1 MWVPENIVWGIR
13 LFSFLP
19 YFWDKYTNTWF
30 FKRAKIWQKE
40 PYSTCLKPIFR
51 LTLGTH
57 NSIFGYV
64 YEISLVLTIVI
75 DFQKEIF
82 HTVCIS
88 KKNLHL
94 PQFLS
99 LKKVA
104 KNYYQSISGAAL
116 RSIAVD
122 KTPKKKSTI
131 IQFHVKKIVSCFLEE
146 EPKFVKMYIIYYV
159 MNLKFFETGTCHWR
173 CQAQFFED
181 NTVPDSYPAHKM
193 STIKRSRRS
202 FYHQSRQIIP

>member
-1 MWVPENIVWGIR
+1 MSLDINQDRKLVIDRVIFKEVYSIVTILLCQLVKKTTASSKEYDDAAHYFMNWLVADR
-13 LFSFLP
+13 NCEYPKTLFEESGFFLF
-19 YFWDKYTNTWF
+19 YQIFEISIQILDF
-30 FKRAKIWQKE
+30 SKRARIWQKE

-57 NSIFGYV
+57 NSNFGYV

-122 KTPKKKSTI
+122 KTPKKSPQ
-131 IQFHVKKIVSCFLEE
+131 QFNF
-146 EPKFVKMYIIYYV
+146 
-159 MNLKFFETGTCHWR
+159 T
-173 CQAQFFED
+173 
-181 NTVPDSYPAHKM
+181 
-193 STIKRSRRS
+193 
-202 FYHQSRQIIP
+202 

>member
-1 MWVPENIVWGIR
+1 MMMQLIISWNWLVADRICEYPKTLFEESGF
-13 LFSFLP
+13 FSFLP
-19 YFWDKYTNTWF
+19 NFWDKYTNTWF
-30 FKRAKIWQKE
+30 FKRAKFWQKE

-57 NSIFGYV
+57 NSNFGYV

-88 KKNLHL
+88 KKKNLHL

-122 KTPKKKSTI
+122 KTPKKVHNNSI
-131 IQFHVKKIVSCFLEE
+131 SRKKKNCFML
-146 EPKFVKMYIIYYV
+146 PWRGAQICQDVYNI
-159 MNLKFFETGTCHWR
+159 LCHEFKIFW
-173 CQAQFFED
+173 
-181 NTVPDSYPAHKM
+181 NGNVPLKM
-193 STIKRSRRS
+193 SSII
-202 FYHQSRQIIP
+202 FWRQHCSGFLSGS

>member
-1 MWVPENIVWGIR
+1 MSTQKHCLRNEAFFQKDKNLAKR
-13 LFSFLP
+13 ALFNLP
-19 YFWDKYTNTWF
+19 YFSADSW
-30 FKRAKIWQKE
+30 
-40 PYSTCLKPIFR
+40 
-51 LTLGTH
+51 LGTH
-57 NSIFGYV
+57 NSNFGYV

-122 KTPKKKSTI
+122 T
-131 IQFHVKKIVSCFLEE
+131 
-146 EPKFVKMYIIYYV
+146 
-159 MNLKFFETGTCHWR
+159 R
-173 CQAQFFED
+173 
-181 NTVPDSYPAHKM
+181 
-193 STIKRSRRS
+193 
-202 FYHQSRQIIP
+202 